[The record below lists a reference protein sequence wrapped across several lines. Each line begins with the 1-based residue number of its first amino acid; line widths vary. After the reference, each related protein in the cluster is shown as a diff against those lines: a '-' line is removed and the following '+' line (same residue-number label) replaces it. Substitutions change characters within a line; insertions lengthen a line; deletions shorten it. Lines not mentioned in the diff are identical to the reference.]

1 MQTRRARRESAEQRS
16 GYVLPAEDLYDDL
29 LGVASIPPT
38 ERPSIGYAM
47 IFPRVTIVKVVAVQ
61 AVGLMV
67 ATAAS

>member
-38 ERPSIGYAM
+38 EGYAM